1 MKQVLQIMTSIAFPG
16 PIAQPQD
23 YHQFVDTRAW
33 LGIPNAAD
41 TLSNLALLAV
51 GAIGIAMLWPR
62 RGQNAELRA
71 WLIFFT
77 CVALS
82 GIASAYYH
90 LAPDDARLFW
100 DRLPI
105 GMALTALVAA
115 LVAERIGERTGARLL
130 WPLVALGAASVLYWP
145 ASAALGA
152 EDLRPYVA
160 VQFGAV
166 LAVGVLCAVPSR
178 FTGRLWPFGAVILY
192 ALAKFFELNDGP
204 IYAHGGWVS
213 GHTMK
218 HLAAAAAGALL
229 LAWLMQRERR

>member
-1 MKQVLQIMTSIAFPG
+1 MWIAFPG

-23 YHQFVDTRAW
+23 YHRFVDTRAL

-51 GAIGIAMLWPR
+51 GIIGIALLWCR
-62 RGQNAELRA
+62 RGENAELRA
-71 WLIFFT
+71 WLVFFT

-82 GIASAYYH
+82 GLASAYYH

-115 LVAERIGERTGARLL
+115 LVAERIGARAGERML

-145 ASAALGA
+145 ASAAFGA

-166 LAVGVLCAVPSR
+166 LAVVVLCALPSR
-178 FTGRLWPFGAVILY
+178 YGGRLWPLAAVVLY
-192 ALAKFFELNDGP
+192 ALAKLFELYDAE
-204 IYAHGGWVS
+204 IYAAGGWVS
-213 GHTMK
+213 GHTLK
-218 HLAAAAAGALL
+218 HVAAAAAGALL
-229 LAWLMQRERR
+229 LAWIERRSRR